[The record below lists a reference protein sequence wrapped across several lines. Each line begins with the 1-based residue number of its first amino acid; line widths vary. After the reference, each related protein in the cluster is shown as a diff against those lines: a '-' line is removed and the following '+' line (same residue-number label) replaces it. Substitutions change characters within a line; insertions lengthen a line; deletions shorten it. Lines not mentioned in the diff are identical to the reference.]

1 MSEPSRAVFLS
12 YASQDAGAARR
23 ICEALRAAGV
33 EVWFDQNS
41 LRGGDAWDASIRRQI
56 KNCALFMPVI
66 SRNTHQR
73 EEGYFRLEWKL
84 AVDRSHLMTAS
95 RAFLVPVAI
104 DDVGDDDE
112 HVPDRFRE
120 LQWTR
125 LPGGEASAEFVER
138 VLRLLAHDDQLPY
151 AAAPMAPAPAAATVP
166 APIATP
172 AAHAGAHAVAAP
184 PPAVSTPG
192 PKTSWR
198 MSPTSLVVIAVVVVA
213 LGYAIF
219 ERLKP
224 VRQQVVV
231 AGPGAQTLGQ
241 SAAAAPEAI
250 SAKSIAVLPFVNMS
264 ADKDQEYFSDGL
276 SEELIDLLSQVP
288 DLRVPARTS
297 SFYFKGK
304 SEDVA
309 AIARALHVAHV
320 LEGSVRKSGSTV
332 RVTAQ
337 LIRADNGY
345 HLWSKTYDRDV
356 RDIFKV
362 QDEIAATVVEALK
375 AKLLPSQELTGRHR
389 TASAEAYKQYLLGV
403 QYRVADTPI
412 SAPQALNAF
421 RQAVAID
428 PNYAA
433 AYSALSEAEW
443 RAADMGVGEA
453 AGIER
458 AAAAADRAIALA
470 PDSPEGY
477 GARGQLRNYYYF
489 DWSGAQADYRKAL
502 TLDPNFVPALIHQGD
517 LLATQGRISEGIATT
532 RRALALDPMAV
543 AAWRRLARLYTH
555 SRQFPAAREAV
566 ERLLQLDTQGDPR
579 SFAADLELL
588 AGRPQQALAAT
599 EGEVTDYRF
608 VNLAMAEH
616 TLGRSAES
624 QRALD
629 LLVQRKASALAYQ
642 IAEVHAWRGE
652 KDQAFDWLERAYR
665 QHDGGLTYLGY
676 DRFLDSLRSDPRF
689 KALMTKM
696 KLPLN

>member
-56 KNCALFMPVI
+56 KNCALFIPVI

-84 AVDRSHLMTAS
+84 AVDRSHLMTSS

-104 DDVGDDDE
+104 DDTGDDDE

-125 LPGGEASAEFVER
+125 LPGGETSAEFVER
-138 VLRLLAHDDQLPY
+138 VLRLLAHDESTASASAHSPLP
-151 AAAPMAPAPAAATVP
+151 
-166 APIATP
+166 ATP
-172 AAHAGAHAVAAP
+172 AAVGAFGATPQPAAAGT
-184 PPAVSTPG
+184 PAKRPG
-192 PKTSWR
+192 WR
-198 MSPTSLVVIAVVVVA
+198 FSPVLMLVIAVVVIT
-213 LGYAIF
+213 LGYVVMR
-219 ERLKP
+219 RLMP
-224 VRQQVVV
+224 TRQQV
-231 AGPGAQTLGQ
+231 AGSGPGTQSLAQ
-241 SAAAAPEAI
+241 AAATAPEAI
-250 SAKSIAVLPFVNMS
+250 SLKSIAVLPFVNMS
-264 ADKDQEYFSDGL
+264 SDKDQEYFSDGL

-309 AIARALHVAHV
+309 TIARTLRVAHV
-320 LEGSVRKSGSTV
+320 LEGSVRKAGHTV

-375 AKLLPSQELTGRHR
+375 AKLLPAQELTGRHR
-389 TASAEAYKQYLLGV
+389 TASTEAYTQYLLGI
-403 QYRVADTPI
+403 QFRVHDTPDANRRALAAF
-412 SAPQALNAF
+412 SQAIRL
-421 RQAVAID
+421 D
-428 PNYAA
+428 PGYAA
-433 AYSALSEAEW
+433 AYSGLSETEW
-443 RAADMGVGEA
+443 RIADQVTGEPAAYQ
-453 AGIER
+453 R
-458 AAAAADRAIALA
+458 SLAAAERAIALA

-477 GARGQLRNYYYF
+477 WARGQLRNYYYF
-489 DWSGAQADYRKAL
+489 DWQGAQADYQKAL
-502 TLDPNFVPALIHQGD
+502 ALDPNYVPALIQSGD
-517 LLATQGRISEGIATT
+517 LLATLGNLREGVATI
-532 RRALALDPMAV
+532 RKAIALDPLSV
-543 AAWRRLARLYTH
+543 VAWRRLIRLNSY
-555 SRQFPAAREAV
+555 SGQFSAAREAV
-566 ERLLQLDTQGDPR
+566 DRLGQIDPQSDSKR
-579 SFAADLELL
+579 NATELELL
-588 AGRPQQALAAT
+588 AGRPREALVANEAET
-599 EGEVTDYRF
+599 TLYRF
-608 VNLAMAEH
+608 FVPAAAQHMLGHAAE
-616 TLGRSAES
+616 A

-629 LLVQRKASALAYQ
+629 SLVQGGANTMAYQ
-642 IAEVHAWRGE
+642 IAEIHAWRGE

-665 QHDGGLTYLGY
+665 QRDGGLTYLGY

-689 KALMTKM
+689 RALMKKM